1 MTFYRLE
8 YKNINFIC
16 VATVCCPLSMSFYH
30 CYNLTTI
37 NEPNNKY
44 YLQRKE
50 LLNWISEEDNI
61 YILNGEQ
68 NKTVKHQR
76 INRSL

>member
-16 VATVCCPLSMSFYH
+16 IATVCCPLSMSFYH
-30 CYNLTTI
+30 CYNLRKI

-44 YLQRKE
+44 YMQQKE
-50 LLNWISEEDNI
+50 LLNWINEEDNM
-61 YILNGEQ
+61 YIVNGEQ